1 MFGFGK
7 KKDPEEAPAAGWL
20 ARLQQGLG
28 KTRAQLGASLGSL
41 FGAGR
46 KLDEAFYEEL
56 ETVLLTADVGVAA
69 TIHLLDALRARARRG
84 RYTEAAQLRDGLREE
99 LCAMLEV
106 IARPL
111 ETGSA
116 KPFVIMLAGVNG
128 AADCRAHL
136 RLVGVD
142 AGTVDVAVAEL
153 QRGGDGFCAVAKLR
167 SAEADDG
174 DVGAGGGESGDG
186 WQCHEC
192 RVFP

>member
-69 TIHLLDALRARARRG
+69 TIHLLDAHDADVIPKPRS
-84 RYTEAAQLRDGLREE
+84 
-99 LCAMLEV
+99 CAM
-106 IARPL
+106 AC
-111 ETGSA
+111 A
-116 KPFVIMLAGVNG
+116 KN
-128 AADCRAHL
+128 
-136 RLVGVD
+136 
-142 AGTVDVAVAEL
+142 
-153 QRGGDGFCAVAKLR
+153 CAPCLKSSPDR
-167 SAEADDG
+167 SKP
-174 DVGAGGGESGDG
+174 VL
-186 WQCHEC
+186 
-192 RVFP
+192 PNLL

>member
-116 KPFVIMLAGVNG
+116 KPFVIMLVGVIISRPRANPCCSRPAIPSVPPRASSSRRGVN
-128 AADCRAHL
+128 A
-136 RLVGVD
+136 
-142 AGTVDVAVAEL
+142 TT
-153 QRGGDGFCAVAKLR
+153 
-167 SAEADDG
+167 
-174 DVGAGGGESGDG
+174 
-186 WQCHEC
+186 
-192 RVFP
+192 